1 MSGKYVRL
9 SNNLKKL
16 NTLGKLNSKAL
27 RVTSREEEEEEDE
40 NRAVVPV
47 SLAELTTASRHN
59 TAGGLGAASRH
70 CFLLRG

>member
-1 MSGKYVRL
+1 MSGKYVKL

-16 NTLGKLNSKAL
+16 NTLAKLNSKAL
-27 RVTSREEEEEEDE
+27 RVTRREEEEEEE